1 MPHRKP
7 QSMTFRKWIA
17 DYLGA
22 NFRDEGC
29 YDNAIQAA
37 EQLHADGLVSSAEL
51 VDMIKRANVSLLRI
65 HG

>member
-1 MPHRKP
+1 MPHRKL
-7 QSMTFRKWIA
+7 QSPTIRKWIA
-17 DYLGA
+17 DYLWV

-37 EQLHADGLVSSAEL
+37 DQLYTDGLVSSAEL
-51 VDMIKRANVSLLRI
+51 VDMIKRANVSLLRL